1 MKTANVLDETDLKIL
16 RVLQKEPNLTITEI
30 GDRVSL
36 SHTPCWRR
44 IKTMES
50 NNVIVRKAILLN
62 PDLFNLK
69 VSVFSFIKLTHHH
82 ESDLIDF
89 EESVGH
95 IPEIMQC
102 YSMTGE
108 YDYLLRI
115 VTRSVA
121 HYETIV
127 KKRLLHLPS
136 VAFINSSFA
145 LSEIKNAIDLPI

>member
-69 VSVFSFIKLTHHH
+69 VSVF
-82 ESDLIDF
+82 
-89 EESVGH
+89 
-95 IPEIMQC
+95 
-102 YSMTGE
+102 
-108 YDYLLRI
+108 LL
-115 VTRSVA
+115 
-121 HYETIV
+121 
-127 KKRLLHLPS
+127 
-136 VAFINSSFA
+136 
-145 LSEIKNAIDLPI
+145 

>member
-62 PDLFNLK
+62 G
-69 VSVFSFIKLTHHH
+69 SR
-82 ESDLIDF
+82 
-89 EESVGH
+89 
-95 IPEIMQC
+95 
-102 YSMTGE
+102 TGWM
-108 YDYLLRI
+108 
-115 VTRSVA
+115 A
-121 HYETIV
+121 
-127 KKRLLHLPS
+127 
-136 VAFINSSFA
+136 
-145 LSEIKNAIDLPI
+145 